1 MVLKVVSMGIAYRI
15 TLNMKYIKNS
25 NLKMQNYQKKKG
37 EKQLSLME
45 DLCRE
50 LEPS

>member
-15 TLNMKYIKNS
+15 TLNMQNIKNS
-25 NLKMQNYQKKKG
+25 NLKMQNHQKKG
-37 EKQLSLME
+37 EKQLSLIE